1 MSDDEARVRH
11 QFLDMHRKVNEE
23 TRRVAALGGWADDA
37 DLNESLYEAL
47 PPDPSSTRFMLSL
60 AMACCLD
67 LIPHEK
73 QRLAAIMHRGASEEA
88 ILQVRKDLR
97 DGGRSVDPDS
107 ETAWW
112 LAVLGYCDKESNIYQ
127 LLAQINT
134 CKGVSSAAV
143 GRESL
148 AESMLTGMR
157 WSVYVV
163 DGVAFLP
170 GGRSSSTPYFFG
182 HEFIVGFDREENVF
196 TLSTFRPSLGLED
209 FPFSERC
216 DKGGTRLSRL
226 LGSQYAHI
234 SSFEELGEAVK
245 VVCRTLG

>member
-37 DLNESLYEAL
+37 EHLEALYEAL
-47 PPDPSSTRFMLSL
+47 PTDPSGTRFMLSL

-67 LIPHEK
+67 LIPREK

-88 ILQVRKDLR
+88 ILQIRKDLR
-97 DGGRSVDPDS
+97 DEGRSVDPDS

-112 LAVLGYCDKESNIYQ
+112 LAVLGYCNRESNIYQ
-127 LLAQINT
+127 LLAQIET
-134 CKGVSSAAV
+134 CKGVSSAAA

-157 WSVYVV
+157 WSFYVV

-170 GGRSSSTPYFFG
+170 GSHSSSTPYFFG
-182 HEFIVGFDREENVF
+182 HDFVVGFDREEHAF
-196 TLSTFRPSLGLED
+196 TLSTFRASLGLES

-216 DKGGTRLSRL
+216 DKGGTRLSRSFD
-226 LGSQYAHI
+226 SQSAQI
-234 SSFEELGEAVK
+234 GSFEELGDAIM
-245 VVCRTLG
+245 VVRRTLV